1 MFDQKEIDV
10 FDIDEEDFDTV
21 IADDIS
27 FQGTIKFQKPLMIKG
42 AVTGSIDA
50 TSELVI
56 DSNAV
61 VNADIKASKVLV
73 RGKVDG
79 NIVADLIVHVTASGS
94 VNGDIT
100 AGKVVLEN
108 GCFFSGKCTME
119 RKSV

>member
-21 IADDIS
+21 IADDIA
-27 FQGTIKFQKPLMIKG
+27 FQGTIKFHKPLMIKG
-42 AVTGSIDA
+42 VVNGSIDA
-50 TSELVI
+50 TSELLV
-56 DSNAV
+56 DTNAI

-73 RGKVDG
+73 RGKVEG
-79 NIVADLIVHVTASGS
+79 NIIADLIVHVTASGS

-119 RKSV
+119 RKNV